1 MNPFIWIVIIVFV
14 LIWIVNNFLR
24 SAQEERTANRRRLGG
39 DGQTATQGTRRP
51 KTEIEQ
57 FLEEVNRR
65 RRQKET
71 RQSPP
76 AEEEQQP
83 MRTPVAAR
91 PARQPAAEPR
101 RPRPAT
107 RVGRTMPEREP
118 QRPVPVEDVV
128 VVDTASRPTV
138 GQNTLGQMTPVV
150 GAPPAPAPATLV
162 ADEIRVTP
170 LNELTTLLR
179 STEGMRV
186 AMILQEVLAPP
197 RCRRPYRS

>member
-24 SAQEERTANRRRLGG
+24 SAQEERTANRRRLSGE
-39 DGQTATQGTRRP
+39 GQTASQGTRRP

-65 RRQKET
+65 RRQKDS
-71 RQSPP
+71 RQAP
-76 AEEEQQP
+76 AEEQQPP
-83 MRTPVAAR
+83 MRTPVATR
-91 PARQPAAEPR
+91 PARQPAGEVR
-101 RPRPAT
+101 RSRPAT
-107 RVGRTMPEREP
+107 RPGRTMPEREP
-118 QRPVPVEDVV
+118 QRPMAVEEAVV
-128 VVDTASRPTV
+128 VETASRPEV
-138 GQNTLGQMTPVV
+138 GQGTLGQMTPVA